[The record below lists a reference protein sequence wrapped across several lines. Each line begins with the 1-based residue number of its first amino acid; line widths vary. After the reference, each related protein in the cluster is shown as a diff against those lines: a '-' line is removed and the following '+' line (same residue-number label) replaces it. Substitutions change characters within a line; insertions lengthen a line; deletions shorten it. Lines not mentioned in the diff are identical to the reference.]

1 MLRAL
6 ALGGIGLAGLWMGL
20 RAVFTGV
27 VDLGGKRGGTYV
39 VTFADQPGAFLIG
52 TILMLVLGAG
62 ALVVAWKL
70 LKGDAEP

>member
-20 RAVFTGV
+20 KALFTGII
-27 VDLGGKRGGTYV
+27 DLGGKRGGTYV
-39 VTFADQPGAFLIG
+39 VTFADQTGAFIVG
-52 TILMLVLGAG
+52 TLLMLALGAG

-70 LKGDAEP
+70 LKGGPE